1 MKISVIES
9 LSKRLKRV
17 AIISHLI
24 KHVSNH
30 YCHCCPTV
38 DLQVVVVVPVAVG
51 KLAVDLVAAG
61 RLAVDLVAVG
71 RLGVAV
77 GRLAAVLADDTET
90 DKLAEEAQAA
100 EEHLDKNNNLVRLCL
115 GCA

>member
-1 MKISVIES
+1 M
-9 LSKRLKRV
+9 
-17 AIISHLI
+17 
-24 KHVSNH
+24 
-30 YCHCCPTV
+30 
-38 DLQVVVVVPVAVG
+38 VVVVPVPVAVG

-71 RLGVAV
+71 RL
-77 GRLAAVLADDTET
+77 AAVLADDIET

-100 EEHLDKNNNLVRLCL
+100 EEHLNKNNNLVRLCL